1 MARAVKK
8 PRRHKV
14 KPALIKSPLTYV
26 LAEGALLCE
35 DASGG
40 TLWRI
45 ELAAVRHVH
54 WTASR
59 AGQSLTRVL
68 RLDDG
73 TQRGAIR
80 QHLYRRALVGGPD
93 DMAFRACVSDVLRA
107 LMAAQPGLDV
117 QSGPSAVTSAALRVL
132 GMVLLAGALAAPVVA
147 LVTGQPLMAFVNGAI
162 PVTLIGLLGLALMR
176 TYAAGRRIA
185 TRTPAELIAE
195 LEQA

>member
-1 MARAVKK
+1 MKK
-8 PRRHKV
+8 HRRHAHRV

-26 LAEGALLCE
+26 VADGAVICE
-35 DASGG
+35 DASGN

-45 ELAAVRHVH
+45 EMAAVHHAH

-59 AGQSLTRVL
+59 AGQSLTRIL

-73 TQRGAIR
+73 TQARAIR
-80 QHLYRRALVGGPD
+80 QHLYRRALLGGPD
-93 DMAFRACVSDVLRA
+93 DMAFRACITDVLRA

-117 QSGPSAVTSAALRVL
+117 QSGPSAVTSVGLRVL
-132 GMVLLAGALAAPVVA
+132 GVVLLAGACAAPFLA
-147 LVTGQPLMAFVNGAI
+147 LATGQDLMAFVNWAI

-176 TYAAGRRIA
+176 TYAAGRRMA

-195 LEQA
+195 LEQV